1 MNTEDKSYAQEAVNP
16 FDPARLRLSQDFGAQ
31 LGVKKALITVPV
43 RKPERSWF
51 VRVHPSEEY
60 RLQTAIYTNKEERKE
75 YLVSPEL
82 WQGIGDEITPKTLFT
97 ALNRQGLLFLWP
109 VTLTQADG
117 RQNEWGRTNLEAA
130 QRAMTKWV
138 RMASNMS
145 AGFYDVFEATGS
157 FPEPE
162 WPDISFAE
170 ILKIAFREQYIDT
183 TDHSVLRSLRG
194 EI

>member
-1 MNTEDKSYAQEAVNP
+1 
-16 FDPARLRLSQDFGAQ
+16 LRLSQDFGAQ

-43 RKPERSWF
+43 RKPERTWF

-60 RLQTAIYTNKEERKE
+60 RIQTAVYTNKEERKE
-75 YLVSPEL
+75 YLVSREL
-82 WQGIGDEITPKTLFT
+82 WQGIGGDIAPKTLFT
-97 ALNRQGLLFLWP
+97 ALNRQGLLFIWP
-109 VTLTQADG
+109 VNLSQADG
-117 RQNEWGRTNLEAA
+117 RQNEWNRTNLEAA
-130 QRAMTKWV
+130 QSAMTKWV

-162 WPDISFAE
+162 WPDISFTE

-183 TDHSVLRSLRG
+183 LDHSVLRSLRG